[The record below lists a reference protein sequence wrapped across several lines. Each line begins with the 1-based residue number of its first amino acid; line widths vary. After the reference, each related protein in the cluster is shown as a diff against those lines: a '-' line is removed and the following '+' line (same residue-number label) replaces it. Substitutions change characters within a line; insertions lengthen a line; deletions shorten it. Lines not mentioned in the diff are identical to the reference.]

1 MSPDLLRR
9 FDTVVESSA
18 RALFGAHGVPL
29 GAQTN
34 DFGVTP
40 GDHDV
45 AGTIGFT
52 SREVRG
58 AVLMTARR
66 DVLARAWPADLRH
79 REPSECDVY
88 DWAGELVNQLLGR
101 VKNAM
106 VPFGLAIEQSTPT
119 VVTGWRLHRA
129 PASTNV
135 ARSYLFEVGG
145 GSIAIYFDAVAA
157 PGFTLPELHG
167 DSPKAVAEGDLQLF

>member
-1 MSPDLLRR
+1 MSPHLLER
-9 FDTVVESSA
+9 FDAVVESSA
-18 RALFGAHGVPL
+18 RALFRAHDVPL
-29 GAQTN
+29 GERST

-52 SREVRG
+52 SADLRG

-66 DVLARAWPADLRH
+66 DVLARTWPVELRG
-79 REPSECDVY
+79 RVPSERDVC

-101 VKNAM
+101 IKNAL
-106 VPFGLAIEQSTPT
+106 VPCGLAIEQSTPT

-135 ARSYLFEVGG
+135 ARRYLFEAGG

-157 PGFTLPELHG
+157 RDFSLSEPPGG
-167 DSPKAVAEGDLQLF
+167 SPKAVAEGDVQLF